1 VQIATLGQKAQ
12 PVSKV
17 NQKTKSEQK
26 GPVWCVIEVR
36 AFEI

>member
-17 NQKTKSEQK
+17 NQKKQSQNK
-26 GPVWCVIEVR
+26 KVLCG
-36 AFEI
+36 A